1 MKIGRLGF
9 YISVIVFAVVVW
21 RSEVFIQNRPQVYGE
36 LISDLSPLQE
46 KQLGAFLEMNRL
58 LITLGTALLG
68 AMGFLLVNTHKAR
81 SSARQLSPAFASAFF
96 VGLSVYYGYRAYEDL
111 SNHASTSRPH
121 FRPQRLPDC
130 VGSTRSFLHF
140 PAGRLLLRRFCFS
153 PVDKGGWT
161 WVIPEYRYP
170 LRSRAIWRFCSHR
183 LHCCRRHP
191 YGRANYKSIPT
202 QAVPT

>member
-21 RSEVFIQNRPQVYGE
+21 RTEVFIQNRPQVYGE

-68 AMGFLLVNTHKAR
+68 AMGFLLVNAHKAR

-96 VGLSVYYGYRAYEDL
+96 VGLSIYYGYRAYEDL
-111 SNHASTSRPH
+111 VIMLQPPDPTFDLNGYLIAWDRHAH
-121 FRPQRLPDC
+121 FFTFLLGVFFFADFAFRQL
-130 VGSTRSFLHF
+130 TRED
-140 PAGRLLLRRFCFS
+140 GR
-153 PVDKGGWT
+153 G
-161 WVIPEYRYP
+161 
-170 LRSRAIWRFCSHR
+170 
-183 LHCCRRHP
+183 
-191 YGRANYKSIPT
+191 
-202 QAVPT
+202 